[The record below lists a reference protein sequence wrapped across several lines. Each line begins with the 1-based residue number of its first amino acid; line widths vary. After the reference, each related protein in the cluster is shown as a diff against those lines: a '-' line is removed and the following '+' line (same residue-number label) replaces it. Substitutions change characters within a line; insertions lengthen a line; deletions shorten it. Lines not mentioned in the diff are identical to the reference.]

1 MATVYLRDVPQDVAD
16 RLALLAARERIS
28 VNAYAAREL
37 AESARRAD
45 NADLLAALPDLSVA
59 AEEIVAAVD
68 EGRAGK

>member
-37 AESARRAD
+37 AESSRRAD
-45 NADLLAALPDLSVA
+45 NADLLAALPDLGVA
-59 AEEIVAAVD
+59 TEEIVAAVD
-68 EGRAGK
+68 EGRTGK

>member
-1 MATVYLRDVPQDVAD
+1 MATVYLRDVPQDVVD

-37 AESARRAD
+37 AESSLRAK

-59 AEEIVAAVD
+59 TEEIVAAID

>member
-1 MATVYLRDVPQDVAD
+1 MATVYLRDVPQDVVN

-37 AESARRAD
+37 AESSLRAE

-59 AEEIVAAVD
+59 TEEIVAAVD
-68 EGRAGK
+68 EGRAGT